1 MSAIEIIKYGL
12 AYINTSPFISG
23 IAMLFLNI
31 GSRYIELGLSKTQ
44 ENAIRVGIA
53 RELLIFSII
62 FVATKD
68 VVISILMTA
77 AFFILTEHLFNEK
90 SRFCVA
96 TASLRRLNREI
107 DLNGDNIISDAEVE
121 KAIHILK
128 KTKAQKKKQQQ
139 EQFTAYLQNEQGSEY

>member
-1 MSAIEIIKYGL
+1 MSSIEIINYGL

-31 GSRYIELGLSKTQ
+31 GSRYIEIGLSKTQ
-44 ENAIRVGIA
+44 EKAIRAGIA

-90 SRFCVA
+90 SKFCVA
-96 TASLRRLNREI
+96 SASLRRLNREI

-121 KAIHILK
+121 KAIQILK
-128 KTKAQKKKQQQ
+128 KTKAQKKRQGH
-139 EQFTAYLQNEQGSEY
+139 EQITSYLQNEQGSEY

>member
-1 MSAIEIIKYGL
+1 MGILEIIKYIL
-12 AYINTSPFISG
+12 VYINTSPFIAG

-44 ENAIRVGIA
+44 EKAIRIGIA
-53 RELLIFSII
+53 REMLIFSIV

-68 VVISILMTA
+68 VIISILMTA

-96 TASLRRLNREI
+96 SNVLKRLNYEI
-107 DLNGDNIISDAEVE
+107 DLNKDNIISDDEIE
-121 KAIHILK
+121 KALQILK
-128 KTKAQKKKQQQ
+128 KTKDQKKKQQQ
-139 EQFTAYLQNEQGSEY
+139 SLFTSYLQNNIY